1 MLDVRK
7 LVLLA
12 EVVEAGSITAA
23 ATALNYT
30 PSAVSQQLRQLEVE
44 VGQPLLQRQ
53 PRGVTATEAGAL
65 LAQHARRVERQI
77 GAAEADLAEIVGLHR
92 GHLTIGTF
100 PSIGSS
106 LLPRAIIAFRALH
119 PGIELSVR
127 SAWFDPLTEML
138 DNGTLG
144 LSLLWDYDWNRI
156 PPDRYD
162 LTPILDDPTMLVVAN
177 SHPVARRRSI
187 TMNKLADEQ
196 WVVRANNHPVVEVLL
211 KACHAAG
218 FEPKISFY
226 ANDYWELQAM
236 VSVGLGIAV
245 APLTAITNRHPDVR
259 VISLGSTAP
268 SRRVLVAHRHDR
280 VHAPAE
286 AVMRDVLREVASA
299 YAQTERIT
307 SPSRPRR

>member
-1 MLDVRK
+1 MLDVRRM
-7 LVLLA
+7 VLLA

-23 ATALNYT
+23 AAALNYT
-30 PSAVSQQLRQLEVE
+30 PSAVSQQLRQLEIE

-53 PRGVTATEAGAL
+53 PRGITATEAGAV
-65 LAQHARRVERQI
+65 LAQHARRVECQI

-138 DNGTLG
+138 DNGTVG
-144 LSLLWDYDWNRI
+144 LSLLWDYEWNRI
-156 PPDRYD
+156 PADRYD
-162 LTPILDDPTMLVVAN
+162 LIPILDDPTMLVVSN
-177 SHPVARRRSI
+177 NHPVARRRRV

-236 VSVGLGIAV
+236 VSVGLGIAF
-245 APLTAITNRHPDVR
+245 APRTAMTNKHPDVR
-259 VISLGSTAP
+259 MVSLGNTAP
-268 SRRVLVAHRHDR
+268 ARRILIARRPNR

-286 AVMRDVLREVASA
+286 DAMRRVLQDVARTYLRAPVVSAS
-299 YAQTERIT
+299 
-307 SPSRPRR
+307 

>member
-1 MLDVRK
+1 MPMLDVRK

-30 PSAVSQQLRQLEVE
+30 PSAVSQQLRQLEIE

-53 PRGVTATEAGAL
+53 PRGVTATEAGAV

-106 LLPRAIIAFRALH
+106 LLPQAIIAFRALH

-156 PPDRYD
+156 PADRYD
-162 LTPILDDPTMLVVAN
+162 LTPILDDPTMLVVSN
-177 SHPVARRRSI
+177 NHPAARRRSI

-211 KACHAAG
+211 KACHAVG
-218 FEPKISFY
+218 FEPRISFY
-226 ANDYWELQAM
+226 ANDCWELQAM
-236 VSVGLGIAV
+236 VSVGPRHRIRPADRNNKQPPCCAHSV
-245 APLTAITNRHPDVR
+245 AWEHRASASHPHC
-259 VISLGSTAP
+259 AP
-268 SRRVLVAHRHDR
+268 NKPRARLSRSHNATRAPRCGTHIL
-280 VHAPAE
+280 APA
-286 AVMRDVLREVASA
+286 DVSAS
-299 YAQTERIT
+299 
-307 SPSRPRR
+307 

>member
-23 ATALNYT
+23 AAALNYT
-30 PSAVSQQLRQLEVE
+30 PSAVSQQLRQLEIE

-53 PRGVTATEAGAL
+53 PRGVTATEAGAV
-65 LAQHARRVERQI
+65 LARHARRVERQI
-77 GAAEADLAEIVGLHR
+77 GAAEADLAEILGLRR

-100 PSIGSS
+100 PTIGSS
-106 LLPRAIIAFRALH
+106 LLPQAIIAFRALH
-119 PGIELSVR
+119 PDIELSVR
-127 SAWFDPLTEML
+127 SAWMDPLTEML

-162 LTPILDDPTMLVVAN
+162 LTPILDDPTMLVVSN
-177 SHPVARRRSI
+177 NHPVARRRRI

-218 FEPKISFY
+218 FEPRISFY

-236 VSVGLGIAV
+236 VSVGLGIAL
-245 APLTAITNRHPDVR
+245 APLTAITNRHPHVR

-280 VHAPAE
+280 VRAPAE
-286 AVMRDVLREVASA
+286 AVMGKVLHEAAQA
-299 YAQTERIT
+299 YAHTERLHFA
-307 SPSRPRR
+307 SRPRR